1 MREVKRKIGSNESI
15 LMGGKAYTPSE
26 LSAMLLGYV
35 KSYVNSYLGTDIHR
49 AVISVPAYF
58 NDTQRQETIAA
69 GTAAGFSVER
79 IINEPTAAALSYGLG
94 HIDDESHILVYD
106 LGGGTFDVTLLEMF
120 AGVLEVK
127 ASSGDNQLGGKD
139 FDQCLMD
146 SLIQRFYDRYN
157 IRLEKDPAAL
167 ARVKEAA
174 EQCKIALSSDD
185 EYRVYLPFIAQKD
198 GESLALDETVTCR
211 DFENMIRPFID
222 RTHHP
227 IDIVLSD
234 SGVRPSEID
243 HILLVGGSTRI
254 PLIHQDIESYLG
266 KPPCSPVDPDF
277 AVAQGAAIQAG
288 ILSGAISGDDS
299 LMMTDVNPYTLG
311 IRALHGFNDNYMS
324 VIIPRNVT
332 IPVTRQ
338 NRFFTSFDMQTETII
353 EVYQGDSPVATRN
366 HFLGSF
372 KLSHIP
378 PGPAGD
384 ESIDVEFS
392 YDLNGLLKVSAIISS
407 TGASAGIDIDMTSMP
422 HPEQREDVSGWKES
436 REAGAYRT
444 IIRRAEK
451 ALKRISSRKGF
462 ENLEQQLDQMIYELK
477 KSLIHDDGQSDE
489 YEDIIQ
495 DLLDLINDMQ
505 STAVEDEK

>member
-1 MREVKRKIGSNESI
+1 
-15 LMGGKAYTPSE
+15 MGGKAYTPSE

-79 IINEPTAAALSYGLG
+79 IINEPTAAALSYGLD

-338 NRFFTSFDMQTETII
+338 NRFLHLLICRQKRSLKFTRATALWLPATIFSDHLNFPTFPPAPPAMKVLTWNFPMI
-353 EVYQGDSPVATRN
+353 LTAFLKSAPSSAAQARLPV
-366 HFLGSF
+366 
-372 KLSHIP
+372 
-378 PGPAGD
+378 
-384 ESIDVEFS
+384 SI
-392 YDLNGLLKVSAIISS
+392 
-407 TGASAGIDIDMTSMP
+407 
-422 HPEQREDVSGWKES
+422 
-436 REAGAYRT
+436 
-444 IIRRAEK
+444 
-451 ALKRISSRKGF
+451 
-462 ENLEQQLDQMIYELK
+462 
-477 KSLIHDDGQSDE
+477 LI
-489 YEDIIQ
+489 
-495 DLLDLINDMQ
+495 
-505 STAVEDEK
+505 